1 MVTNGDF
8 SDGLNGWSKS
18 GDAATTLTNI
28 NNKLVINAATSFDGA
43 VANLSLTTGSTYLI
57 KFNLELISASSVR
70 VYFSGWNTGLQYF
83 NSSQE
88 VSMTIQADSSN
99 SSIKFDSDSGTGEF
113 LIDNVSVKEY
123 LGQEVVPDSGC

>member
-70 VYFSGWNTGLQYF
+70 VYFSGGNTGLQYF

-99 SSIKFDSDSGTGEF
+99 SSIKFDADSGTGE
-113 LIDNVSVKEY
+113 L
-123 LGQEVVPDSGC
+123 